1 MIQLEFTKIRE
12 VKSPNRANE
21 GDAGLDFYIPKLSQ
35 KEILRVGE
43 KDLRDMVGI
52 NRKMYSKG
60 YIKFNG
66 MGTDDL
72 YVIIKPYGRLL
83 IPSGIKVL
91 INPKES
97 MLMAAN
103 KSGVATKDGLT
114 FTAEI
119 VDSPYTGEMHI
130 GIQNNSPEEVWIPLQ
145 QDKKIMQFI
154 HVPIILSN
162 PVEITNEEYEEK
174 AKDWGTRGDKGF
186 GAHDN
191 K

>member
-21 GDAGLDFYIPKLSQ
+21 GDAGLDFYIPKLSE
-35 KEILRVGE
+35 KDILRVGE

-72 YVIIKPYGRLL
+72 YVIIKPHGRLL
-83 IPSGIKVL
+83 IPSGI
-91 INPKES
+91 
-97 MLMAAN
+97 
-103 KSGVATKDGLT
+103 
-114 FTAEI
+114 
-119 VDSPYTGEMHI
+119 TGEMHI

-154 HVPIILSN
+154 HVPILLSN
-162 PVEITNEEYEEK
+162 PIEIPNEEYEEK

>member
-1 MIQLEFTKIRE
+1 MVQLEFTKIRD
-12 VKSPNRANE
+12 VKSPNRAND
-21 GDAGLDFYIPKLSQ
+21 GDAGLDFYIPKLTTDNLL
-35 KEILRVGE
+35 KVGE
-43 KDLRDMVGI
+43 KHDKDFTGI
-52 NRKMYSKG
+52 NRKMLG
-60 YIKFNG
+60 LGNIKFKDIDNPRLCVEISPG
-66 MGTDDL
+66 
-72 YVIIKPYGRLL
+72 GRVL

-91 INPKES
+91 INPRES

-119 VDSPYTGEMHI
+119 VDSPYTGELHI
-130 GIQNNSPEEVWIPLQ
+130 GIQNASTEPVYVPLRE
-145 QDKKIMQFI
+145 DKKIMQFV
-154 HVPIILSN
+154 HVPIILST

-174 AKDWGTRGDKGF
+174 AKNWGTRGDRGF

>member
-1 MIQLEFTKIRE
+1 MVQLEFTKIRE
-12 VKSPNRANE
+12 VKSPNRAND
-21 GDAGLDFYIPKLSQ
+21 GDAGLDFYIPKLTCDD
-35 KEILRVGE
+35 ILRVGE
-43 KDLRDMVGI
+43 NSLSDLVGVNRSMYMRGDLRF
-52 NRKMYSKG
+52 S
-60 YIKFNG
+60 YI
-66 MGTDDL
+66 GTDKL
-72 YVIIKPYGRLL
+72 CVVINPGGRIL

-103 KSGVATKDGLT
+103 KSGVATKEGLT

-130 GIQNNSPEEVWIPLQ
+130 GIQNASNEPVYIPIQ
-145 QDKKIMQFI
+145 EDKKIMQFV
-154 HVPIILSN
+154 HVPIILST

-174 AKDWGTRGDKGF
+174 AKNWGTRGDKGF